1 MGYPAKIQ
9 QITRKDFNQYYINFP
24 RPIALAMNFSKGD
37 VVEWEIVDKDT
48 LILKRKE
55 VEIAGQ
61 KRV

>member
-24 RPIALAMNFSKGD
+24 RSIAMAMNFSKGD
-37 VVEWEIVDKDT
+37 IIEWEIIDKDT
-48 LILKRKE
+48 LTLKRKE
-55 VEIAGQ
+55 VNLAGQ

>member
-9 QITRKDFNQYYINFP
+9 QITRKDFNQFYINFP
-24 RPIALAMNFSKGD
+24 RPIAFAMNFAKSD
-37 VVEWEIVDKDT
+37 IIEWEIVDKDT

-55 VEIAGQ
+55 VDITGQ

>member
-24 RPIALAMNFSKGD
+24 RAIAMAMNFSKGNPI
-37 VVEWEIVDKDT
+37 EWEIVDKDT
-48 LILKRKE
+48 LILKRKK
-55 VEIAGQ
+55 VVSAGQ